1 MRHLINFTMHI
12 LSCSYI
18 EHYCVDSYT
27 DTSWIA
33 LERHRSEWIPS
44 MFKVFLISQWKD
56 MSCALQSVLLP
67 CCQILPWVKFVP
79 FIPIQ
84 RCSPFGLSFCFSPI
98 KCLRLSYNSYLHLS
112 LFFRGSRV
120 LFQFL
125 TVGFISHTTGILYMT
140 GFFFIYKEKDKKK
153 KNKLRNNLFLLCC

>member
-1 MRHLINFTMHI
+1 
-12 LSCSYI
+12 
-18 EHYCVDSYT
+18 
-27 DTSWIA
+27 
-33 LERHRSEWIPS
+33 
-44 MFKVFLISQWKD
+44 

-84 RCSPFGLSFCFSPI
+84 RCSSFRLSFCFSPI
-98 KCLRLSYNSYLHLS
+98 KCLSLCYNSYLHLS
-112 LFFRGSRV
+112 LFFRESRV

-140 GFFFIYKEKDKKK
+140 SFFFKRLVL
-153 KNKLRNNLFLLCC
+153 KNKQTKKQSFPALLLKIYLDFIIVFKLN